1 MKLGF
6 IKRELYHD
14 CKIKTVR
21 SLIPQED
28 RRVIVSQFAKR
39 NDNIQV
45 CWLCQLSMKFA
56 FFTSKTRLEIGKVE
70 FLEL

>member
-1 MKLGF
+1 MKDIKIVSTKCVISLYTLKLPQRKVETLTLESQVASRPKGDETWF

-28 RRVIVSQFAKR
+28 RRVIVS
-39 NDNIQV
+39 
-45 CWLCQLSMKFA
+45 
-56 FFTSKTRLEIGKVE
+56 
-70 FLEL
+70 